1 MDVSYT
7 YLYELIDFNDESIF
21 YIGKTNNP
29 NSRYS
34 YHRTTSKFSELNFYL
49 RIVDKYIDNED
60 ILINKYINEGHKLFN
75 IRKNNYIKQEFNIG
89 DRLKFDH
96 YNIMIKIF

>member
-49 RIVDKYIDNED
+49 RIINFL
-60 ILINKYINEGHKLFN
+60 ILEKITTLNKNLILG
-75 IRKNNYIKQEFNIG
+75 IG
-89 DRLKFDH
+89 
-96 YNIMIKIF
+96 